1 MQSNLASALFTFG
14 SSEVKKTGNGK
25 RFESSQT
32 EKESVVV
39 EARLYQKGDQYNFKN
54 PPPKESVPMT
64 WLKQC
69 KRTLKVIKS
78 LGPMLWN
85 PRQSLYNEKKGK
97 QEILV
102 SKQWFFIMLFIMQI
116 TWIFKPS
123 PWICL
128 WLGRTRLKRFR
139 FWHCKY
145 VLGYSVM
152 LKSNTILW
160 LSKNLVWTV
169 TLCVWIYGSFFGFR

>member
-1 MQSNLASALFTFG
+1 M
-14 SSEVKKTGNGK
+14 EK

-54 PPPKESVPMT
+54 PPRKESEAMT

-85 PRQSLYNEKKGK
+85 PRQSIYNGKKENK
-97 QEILV
+97 
-102 SKQWFFIMLFIMQI
+102 
-116 TWIFKPS
+116 
-123 PWICL
+123 
-128 WLGRTRLKRFR
+128 
-139 FWHCKY
+139 
-145 VLGYSVM
+145 
-152 LKSNTILW
+152 KS
-160 LSKNLVWTV
+160 
-169 TLCVWIYGSFFGFR
+169 